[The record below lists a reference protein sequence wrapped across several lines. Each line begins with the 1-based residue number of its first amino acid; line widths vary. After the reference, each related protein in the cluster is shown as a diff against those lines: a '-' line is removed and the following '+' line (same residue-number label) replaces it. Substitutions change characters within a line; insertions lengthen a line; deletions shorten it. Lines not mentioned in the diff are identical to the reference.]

1 MKRAFRAVRISAQS
15 SSERSEAQ
23 LCFMI
28 ERKESLRAGRLFFCV
43 WQFFS
48 RILRT
53 EQRIYKRYVCCKFA
67 SYV

>member
-1 MKRAFRAVRISAQS
+1 MKRAFRAVRISARS

-43 WQFFS
+43 AV
-48 RILRT
+48 L
-53 EQRIYKRYVCCKFA
+53 
-67 SYV
+67 